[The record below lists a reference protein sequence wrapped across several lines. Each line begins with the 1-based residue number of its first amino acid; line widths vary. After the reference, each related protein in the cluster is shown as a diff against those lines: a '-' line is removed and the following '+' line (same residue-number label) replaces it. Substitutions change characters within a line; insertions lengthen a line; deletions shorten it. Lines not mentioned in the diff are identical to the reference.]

1 MIRIYLFWN
10 QQFNL
15 GTISECTFSYY
26 FLKMKKTLF
35 SICVFLGLSLLV
47 PTAAMAGRG
56 YQIVSWT
63 NPDLLNCYQMG
74 TTSLGVPV
82 WQCFDPY

>member
-1 MIRIYLFWN
+1 MYLFIW
-10 QQFNL
+10 
-15 GTISECTFSYY
+15 
-26 FLKMKKTLF
+26 FLKIKKTLF